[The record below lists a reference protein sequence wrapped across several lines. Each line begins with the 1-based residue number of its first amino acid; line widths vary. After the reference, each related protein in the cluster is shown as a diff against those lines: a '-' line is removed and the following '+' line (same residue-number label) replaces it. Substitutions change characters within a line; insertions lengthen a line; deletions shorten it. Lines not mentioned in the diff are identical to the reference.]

1 MSELPKGWDTTT
13 FGNICGTGQYGW
25 TTKASS
31 QGDVKY
37 LRTTDIT
44 KGQIEWDSVPYCQE
58 APVELDKYQ
67 IQENDILISRA
78 GSVGFSVLIDQA
90 PFLTVFASYLIRFVP
105 LKKIEP
111 YYVAYFLRSPEYWKQ
126 ISEASAGIA
135 LANVNAK
142 KLAELS
148 VPLPPLNEQRRIVAK
163 LDRLFARSRCARE
176 ELGRVSGLVQRYKQA
191 VLAAAF
197 RGDLTADWREENPT
211 ISMNNKLHDLD
222 QARQKIWQENQILR
236 GKDPRKIKY
245 KKAVEIDL
253 EGRTKGIEKLFE
265 LPETWTWIS
274 LGQIVWDVSDGPHFS
289 PKYVDSNN
297 GIPFISA
304 RNVKYSGIDFAD
316 AKYISLEDYQTFIQR
331 AKPEVGDV
339 LLTKGGTTGIST
351 VVETDREFG
360 IWVHIALL
368 KIVHR
373 FVIPEYLRDA
383 LSSSYAYQQS
393 QAQTHGVGNQ
403 DLGLTRMVYIA
414 LTLPPIDEQQEI
426 VRRVEKLFKVID
438 IIEQEHQKASK
449 LLDRLEKATLSKA
462 FRGELVPQDPNDEP
476 AAVLLER
483 IQAQRQTQP
492 KRKAK
497 STRKPKAN

>member
-1 MSELPKGWDTTT
+1 MSELPKGWVALPLNVLGMPSTPNVDPSK
-13 FGNICGTGQYGW
+13 FPNEIFELYSVPAYANKEPDIVPGSSIHSVKQLVQPGDVLLCKIVPHLNRVWIVQERGQYRQIASGEW
-25 TTKASS
+25 IVVRSEIVDSDYLRYELTEPAFRSAFMQTVSGVGGSLMRARTKA
-31 QGDVKY
+31 VA
-37 LRTTDIT
+37 
-44 KGQIEWDSVPYCQE
+44 E
-58 APVELDKYQ
+58 
-67 IQENDILISRA
+67 IQ
-78 GSVGFSVLIDQA
+78 
-90 PFLTVFASYLIRFVP
+90 
-105 LKKIEP
+105 
-111 YYVAYFLRSPEYWKQ
+111 
-126 ISEASAGIA
+126 
-135 LANVNAK
+135 LATA
-142 KLAELS
+142 
-148 VPLPPLNEQRRIVAK
+148 PLNEQRRIVAK

-176 ELGRVSGLVQRYKQA
+176 ELGRVSGLVQRYKKA